1 MFATLPVLVGWH
13 NDEGWVD
20 MKKIKKIVT
29 MVICAAIL
37 ATSIPSTIA
46 HASCLHDWEE
56 WEVWTKP
63 TCSREGY
70 ETRSCKKCY
79 ESESRHTPATG
90 IHRWTNWK
98 ADGYLCE
105 DGKYSRYCQDCYK
118 NESKA
123 RKGNGKHLYS
133 SWNTTRKPDCLN
145 KGKKYRYCR
154 NCYTYFY
161 QDIAAKPNSHDWSS
175 WHINYLKKKRI
186 ERTCYVC
193 GKVEVKKVTVYP
205 AQKTL
210 KKGKSITLKIKKHV
224 SGDSVKLWKSNN
236 KKIATVNS
244 KGKVTAKK
252 KGNATI
258 TVYMKS
264 GAKASCKVKV
274 K

>member
-118 NESKA
+118 NES
-123 RKGNGKHLYS
+123 
-133 SWNTTRKPDCLN
+133 
-145 KGKKYRYCR
+145 R